1 MQVDSGV
8 TASDAMRLLMETV
21 MHTVRRKPLNPP
33 DLPDTL
39 SEGHSQAVL
48 VQGGARVLLSS
59 QAGIDTEGQLA
70 GPDLAEQ
77 TAAAL
82 DNIERLLSDLGG
94 DLPQVV
100 MLRIYLA
107 EFARYDQHVVMKAL
121 KRRFPIAP
129 PAATWLIVY
138 GLAEP
143 EWLIAIEA
151 EAVLPEFVSDNQVVA
166 MQEVL
171 AAADDAAVRS

>member
-1 MQVDSGV
+1 
-8 TASDAMRLLMETV
+8 MRLLMETV

-39 SEGHSQAVL
+39 AEGHSQAVL

-59 QAGIDTEGQLA
+59 QVGIDSCGQLA

-77 TAAAL
+77 TEAAL
-82 DNIERLLSDLGG
+82 DNVERLLSGLGG
-94 DLPQVV
+94 DLLQVV

-107 EFARYDQHVVMKAL
+107 EFARYDQHEVMKAL
-121 KRRFPIAP
+121 KNRFPIAP

-151 EAVLPEFVSDNQVVA
+151 EAVLESSVIA
-166 MQEVL
+166 TQEAL
-171 AAADDAAVRS
+171 AAADEAAVRP